1 MAFFSCDSRLLK
13 GGEGEV
19 ELSRWDEDGGVL
31 EDFVEDWVTSV
42 SVALAICSAI
52 WCLTKKNVEK
62 YKTILKY

>member
-1 MAFFSCDSRLLK
+1 MK
-13 GGEGEV
+13 GGDGEA

-52 WCLTKKNVEK
+52 RCLTKNVKK
-62 YKTILKY
+62 YVTILKF